1 MALLNEAQRSQMRSN
16 RDRREDDPTFDPFP
30 VVKLHTLDAGAVW
43 LLTDLLAD
51 GDIAFGLCDAGIG
64 CPELRTVSLAEV
76 EAMQGPRGIH
86 VVPDPGFVP
95 DRSLSAYLA
104 DALRDGSVN
113 D

>member
-1 MALLNEAQRSQMRSN
+1 MALLTEAQRTQMRAN
-16 RDRREDDPTFDPFP
+16 RERRQGDPTFDPLP
-30 VVKLHTLDAGAVW
+30 VVKLHTPDAGAVW

-51 GDIAFGLCDAGIG
+51 GDGAFGLCDAGIG
-64 CPELRTVSLAEV
+64 CPELRMVSLAEV
-76 EAMQGPRGIH
+76 EAMQGPRGMR

-104 DALRDGSVN
+104 DAIRDGSVN